1 MRQECIRR
9 FAQLGNDIPSVIPVV
24 TDAAGSPRVDVQVTM
39 DGELLTSRLDGRSLP
54 VDPGVHEFTFS
65 ADGGVIATQK
75 IMIVQGQRNQPLS
88 VALRSTDKRGQKRAL
103 AASVSVPSPLDAKT
117 GSLDKPGLD
126 NSEPVPERAAPE
138 RAIPSKSAEKSA
150 PEAPFEENPS
160 EDRPKSG
167 PSTLAYVLGGAGLVG
182 VGTGAALILC
192 GRKDNSEL
200 ATCSPSCQT
209 SHLVPIITNYL

>member
-65 ADGGVIATQK
+65 ADGG
-75 IMIVQGQRNQPLS
+75 
-88 VALRSTDKRGQKRAL
+88 
-103 AASVSVPSPLDAKT
+103 
-117 GSLDKPGLD
+117 
-126 NSEPVPERAAPE
+126 
-138 RAIPSKSAEKSA
+138 
-150 PEAPFEENPS
+150 
-160 EDRPKSG
+160 
-167 PSTLAYVLGGAGLVG
+167 
-182 VGTGAALILC
+182 GTGAAFILW

-200 ATCSPSCQT
+200 ATCSPVCQT
-209 SHLVPIITNYL
+209 SNLDHIRTMYLVGDIALGAGIAALGVSTVLFATGGSSKEKAPAQTAYSFDVQPTRSGAFATVSGKF